1 MVPTEIIVQVGAE
14 GGSLTIEGKHYGD
27 TGWQF
32 RMVRNEMALYDDC
45 VDDDEEPPDIAEF
58 LERTDYL
65 DSLGEA
71 LKLFDTYPYWIN
83 LYVVAVHPKFVDEV
97 LAEVRSRG
105 GILAE
110 ARWREALDRKRSESE
125 FIGYESISASAS
137 ESNEPELNV
146 GDSIPNRE
154 STSFVRGGTDSV
166 RERAQVEMKAPPSA
180 VGRLLNE
187 ISWEG
192 NARKYR
198 RGGPGLENV
207 LTVEVFQALD
217 FLPRAEFLGRVI
229 RSAKGGNPATL
240 KLLAEQVEELT
251 FSLLPGDIDL
261 ASDPPKGKGRLHL
274 QPDGI
279 LHSPLVYCML
289 ETKRIRRGAFQ
300 PEQLA
305 REFLAVLQEAG
316 DRSGLLFLVL
326 PEPPPVAVR
335 RCGRL
340 ALHDAV
346 ANWLPRVLQRADGEF
361 SPIDDLCST
370 IDSTLAYTTWRR
382 VYEEVNGAL
391 CEFSSPDPSVKR
403 SISRLANSVL
413 DAINWHT

>member
-1 MVPTEIIVQVGAE
+1 MEIIVQVGAE
-14 GGSLTIEGKHYGD
+14 GGSLTIEGKHYRD

-32 RMVRNEMALYDDC
+32 RMVRNEMALHDDC
-45 VDDDEEPPDIAEF
+45 ADDEEPDDIAGF
-58 LERTDYL
+58 LEKTDYL

-71 LKLFDTYPYWIN
+71 LKLFDRYPYWTD
-83 LYVVAVHPKFVDEV
+83 LYVIAVHPEFVDEV

-105 GILAE
+105 GTSAE
-110 ARWREALDRKRSESE
+110 ARWREALDRKRSESVFTGCE
-125 FIGYESISASAS
+125 RISANTS
-137 ESNEPELNV
+137 ESKEPELNV
-146 GDSIPNRE
+146 GDSIPNRK
-154 STSFVRGGTDSV
+154 STSFVSGGPDSV
-166 RERAQVEMKAPPSA
+166 RHLAQVEMKAPPSA
-180 VGRLLNE
+180 VGRLLHE

-217 FLPRAEFLGRVI
+217 FLPRSEFLGRII
-229 RSAKGGNPATL
+229 RSAEGGSPATL

-251 FSLLPGDIDL
+251 FSLLPGDIYL
-261 ASDPPKGKGRLHL
+261 ASDPPKGKGRLYF

-279 LHSPLVYCML
+279 LQSPLVCCML
-289 ETKRIRRGAFQ
+289 EAKRIKRGAFQ
-300 PEQLA
+300 EEQLA

-340 ALHDAV
+340 ALHEAV
-346 ANWLPRVLQRADGEF
+346 ANWLPRVLERADGEF
-361 SPIDDLCST
+361 LPVDDLYST

-382 VYEEVNGAL
+382 VYEEVGGAL
-391 CEFSSPDPSVKR
+391 REFSSPDPSVKR